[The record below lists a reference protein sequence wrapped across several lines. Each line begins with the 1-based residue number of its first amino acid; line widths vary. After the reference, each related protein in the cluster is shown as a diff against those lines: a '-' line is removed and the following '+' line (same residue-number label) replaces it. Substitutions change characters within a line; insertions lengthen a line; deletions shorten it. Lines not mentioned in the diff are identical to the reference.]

1 MNLKIPKIEVRVDMV
16 MVDSMPKTEECSLF
30 LNQHS
35 QFHRGSETLEEF
47 LNSGQSFIPVKRT
60 TTGKFFILNT
70 DALIWVREKIKV
82 EEKGE
87 KKMFIHFSGQN
98 SLEVRHFQIL
108 PEFYSRTVDI
118 FNITNVFLPFLHEN
132 CKVYVNKTKILRII
146 EI

>member
-1 MNLKIPKIEVRVDMV
+1 MNLKIPKIEVKVDIV
-16 MVDSMPKTEECSLF
+16 MVDSMSKTEECSLF

-35 QFHRGSETLEEF
+35 QFHKGSETLEEF

-60 TTGKFFILNT
+60 ITGKFFILNI
-70 DALIWVREKIKV
+70 DALIWAREKIKV

-87 KKMFIHFSGQN
+87 KTMFIHFPGQN

-108 PEFYSRTVDI
+108 PESHSRTVDI
-118 FNITNVFLPFLHEN
+118 FNAANVFLPFLHEN
-132 CKVYVNKTKILRII
+132 CKVYINKTKILRVM